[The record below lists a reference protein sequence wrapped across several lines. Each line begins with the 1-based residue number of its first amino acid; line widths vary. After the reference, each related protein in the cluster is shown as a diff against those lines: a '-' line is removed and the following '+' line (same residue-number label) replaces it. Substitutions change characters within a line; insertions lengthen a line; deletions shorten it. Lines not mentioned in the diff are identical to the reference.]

1 MNRKAVRAW
10 ITYDWANSGYATTI
24 LAAVLPIFYSSVA
37 ASTLDATTASS
48 YLGYT
53 HAIGMLCVALLSP
66 VLGAV
71 ADLTGSKLSFL
82 RIFTGIGI
90 VATLGF
96 SLVGEGDWLLASTL
110 LVLSTIGFAGGNT
123 FYDAMLPDLVPSGK
137 RETVSAK
144 GYAYGYVGGG
154 ILLAVNM
161 LMIQKPQWFGLGN
174 TLEGTRLAFVSV
186 AVWWLV
192 FSLPLLL
199 QGRQRHRSGEG
210 ERQDQERQTG
220 SLLFQTAYWKAGFRR
235 IQDTMRQIRRFPQL
249 LKLLL
254 SFWFFNDGINTIILM
269 AAIYGTGIGIG
280 TTDLIAA
287 LLITQFI
294 GFPCT
299 LLLGKWAE
307 RWGSRRMLMFSLG
320 IYMLIVILGFFMTQ
334 AVHFYVLAAMV
345 GLVQGSSQS
354 ISRSLFSDLMPASR
368 TGEFFGFVNITGKF
382 SSIFGPF
389 IFGLVGQLTGSS
401 RWGILSLFAF
411 FAIGMLMLWTV
422 DIAKGKADA
431 LQANLDKG

>member
-82 RIFTGIGI
+82 RIFTGTGI

-96 SLVGEGDWLLASTL
+96 SLVGEGDWLLASAL

-144 GYAYGYVGGG
+144 GYAYGYIGGG

-199 QGRQRHRSGEG
+199 QGRQRHWSGEG

-235 IQDTMRQIRRFPQL
+235 IQGTMRQIRRFPQL

-299 LLLGKWAE
+299 LLLGIAPDAHVLARDLHADRHSWIFHDSGATFLCAGGYGRSGTGE
-307 RWGSRRMLMFSLG
+307 QS
-320 IYMLIVILGFFMTQ
+320 
-334 AVHFYVLAAMV
+334 VHFPVFIQRSDA
-345 GLVQGSSQS
+345 SQP
-354 ISRSLFSDLMPASR
+354 D
-368 TGEFFGFVNITGKF
+368 G
-382 SSIFGPF
+382 
-389 IFGLVGQLTGSS
+389 
-401 RWGILSLFAF
+401 
-411 FAIGMLMLWTV
+411 
-422 DIAKGKADA
+422 
-431 LQANLDKG
+431 